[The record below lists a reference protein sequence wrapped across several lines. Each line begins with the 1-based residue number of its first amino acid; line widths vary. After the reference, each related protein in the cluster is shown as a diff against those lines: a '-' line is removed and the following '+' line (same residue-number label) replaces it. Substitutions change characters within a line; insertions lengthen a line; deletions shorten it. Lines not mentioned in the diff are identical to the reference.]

1 MTFSEESHLLGVAA
15 NNLAAAYLECLSK
28 GLAFVANYLLFVAG
42 LFAAKARR
50 LRRGEA

>member
-1 MTFSEESHLLGVAA
+1 MTYNEHFHLLSVAA
-15 NNLAAAYLECLSK
+15 DNFAAAYLECFAR

-42 LFAAKARR
+42 LFSAKASR